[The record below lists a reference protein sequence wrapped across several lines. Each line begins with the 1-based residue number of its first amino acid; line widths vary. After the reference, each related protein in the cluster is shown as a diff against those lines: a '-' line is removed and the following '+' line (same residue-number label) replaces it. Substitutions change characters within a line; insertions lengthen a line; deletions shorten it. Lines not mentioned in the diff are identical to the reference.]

1 MCRGFN
7 PYVRKRGALRHDDRI
22 DVVAMGVASWL
33 ESMAKDENES
43 HKTYLDDLWK
53 KEMDNHMKH
62 LVNPLKQRGNRGSGR
77 SDHMKI
83 SMRS

>member
-1 MCRGFN
+1 M
-7 PYVRKRGALRHDDRI
+7 RHDDRI
-22 DVVAMGVASWL
+22 DVVAMGVAYWV

-43 HKTYLDDLWK
+43 HRTYLDDLWK
-53 KEMDNHMKH
+53 KEMDNHLNH
-62 LVNPLKQRGNRGSGR
+62 LVGNPLKQRGNHGSGR